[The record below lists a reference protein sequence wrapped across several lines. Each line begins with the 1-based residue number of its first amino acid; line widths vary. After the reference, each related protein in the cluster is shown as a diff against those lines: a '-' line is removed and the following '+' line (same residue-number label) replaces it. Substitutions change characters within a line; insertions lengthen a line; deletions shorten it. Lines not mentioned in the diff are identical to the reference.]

1 MGVNQNAQASF
12 KCARNSVTSSGC
24 SPRVGEGRGTLR
36 PDSWGNSR
44 VSESLL
50 EAGTASLSG
59 PKVMVIDRQISRERE
74 KLPVPRVCMNNLAGP
89 PSEPGRNI
97 SPRMF
102 SQTSFLHVPLSAADC
117 CVTLGKAVNL
127 SELQFPQV
135 TNKRRRW

>member
-59 PKVMVIDRQISRERE
+59 PKVMVIDRQISREQE
-74 KLPVPRVCMNNLAGP
+74 KLPVPRMCMNNWQDHHLNLGELSP
-89 PSEPGRNI
+89 HVCVVKPHSCMCPS
-97 SPRMF
+97 
-102 SQTSFLHVPLSAADC
+102 QLLTAA
-117 CVTLGKAVNL
+117 
-127 SELQFPQV
+127 
-135 TNKRRRW
+135 